1 MHALSIV
8 FAVVITLFLPLYN
21 IANCELL
28 EEFDVVKNCVTLK
41 EPNFRGQIEK
51 SRPKLLI
58 FRVAFLILTI
68 AFAFLTDKV
77 EVVLNFSGAVLVP
90 IICFYLPVLANMGT
104 NKLLGCKP
112 SYLGIAHDVTI
123 ILVSMVS
130 QVFSVHYSLW
140 CEILGH
146 AC

>member
-28 EEFDVVKNCVTLK
+28 EEFDAVRNFVIMK
-41 EPNFRGQIEK
+41 EQNDKGEFEK

-58 FRVAFLILTI
+58 FRLIFFSLTI
-68 AFAFLTDKV
+68 GFAFLTNKV
-77 EVVLNFSGAVLVP
+77 EVVLNFSGALLVP
-90 IICFYLPVLANMGT
+90 IICFYLPVFANMGT
-104 NKLLGCKP
+104 DALLASKP
-112 SYLGIAHDVTI
+112 SLWARAHDWTVI
-123 ILVSMVS
+123 GVSLVS
-130 QVFSVHYSLW
+130 QVFSVRYSVW

-146 AC
+146 SC